1 MFENLYRKIKRA
13 QLRYYIKFIVRPSKR
28 KYAHLKKV
36 SVKEY
41 KSTVK
46 KEIMRV
52 VFMHYL
58 IPITI
63 ILVLSVNAI
72 IYWIRVGF
80 GI

>member
-1 MFENLYRKIKRA
+1 MFKKLYRKIKRK

-46 KEIMRV
+46 TEIMRV

-58 IPITI
+58 VPLTI
-63 ILVLSVNAI
+63 ILVLSLNAI